1 MRSAITRIRRRDL
14 IALCVVALV
23 ASACGASAASLS
35 HAAQQQRDTLIK
47 QGLVAQRAGETT
59 TAAAAYKAALII
71 DATSAVAHYDLGDLQ
86 QVNLGETSAAISN
99 YQMALAAEP
108 TLLPALF
115 NLAILETARTPTAA
129 VLTYRRLLGL
139 YKSDAPA
146 MWNLGYVLVSLG
158 QTKVGENDV
167 AHAIALDP
175 ALASRVAT
183 TPLG

>member
-1 MRSAITRIRRRDL
+1 MPEAASRSSRMRSAITRIRRRDL

-71 DATSAVAHYDLGDLQ
+71 DAS
-86 QVNLGETSAAISN
+86 SAAHSN
-99 YQMALAAEP
+99 FQMALAAEP